1 MRGFRDLS
9 CRLSPTSGV
18 LELMGRTG
26 QTLGPVGLVF
36 PALWGYSAGIPAG
49 LPCCG
54 NRTGNAKHTILGL
67 GLNTL
72 MAEAACRD
80 RFVVLGPC

>member
-1 MRGFRDLS
+1 MF
-9 CRLSPTSGV
+9 
-18 LELMGRTG
+18 ELMGRTG

-36 PALWGYSAGIPAG
+36 PALWGYSVGIPVG
-49 LPCCG
+49 LLW
-54 NRTGNAKHTILGL
+54 RTGDAKHTILGL